1 MPACSLS
8 IIPRYVYIFVR
19 PYNTHFW
26 AYVGRRTMYGLG
38 VIGWAR
44 VETVGAG
51 YKCYSKVVISGK

>member
-1 MPACSLS
+1 
-8 IIPRYVYIFVR
+8 
-19 PYNTHFW
+19 
-26 AYVGRRTMYGLG
+26 MYGLG